1 MVSLSITRR
10 PDRRQATPRNP
21 SKSRAA
27 TSPSITCR
35 LITQSPRRR
44 LRRRQEPCPALA
56 CSLRASGAGPAPCAA
71 AADPRLPDPGRCGR
85 RSRSDHHQ
93 AAGAA
98 RPGRDL
104 RIPLLELRAVKPGT
118 LLVREWE
125 GMLQRVV
132 VLESG
137 FAWNGVTYESLSK
150 VARAITGTNWNG
162 PRFAVLAPRNIANRA
177 KLVLLMSVAPIAI
190 SQGLAAYR
198 LPAPIKR
205 WGSVQPVRSMI
216 PPLPYCRSLTG
227 RAPRR
232 WASASRLHR
241 AHQSRSKLMGSS
253 NRWPFCKWILQIL
266 EAILFRSRPHRQDF
280 GGFVRAYHGS
290 DQHGHAQ
297 RGYRGARGRQDHDLG
312 CAWLQFGL
320 GYHRRGST
328 ELAPSARA
336 SSFSTRLQLFPRTG
350 ARSDGLRRGPA
361 DHWGDNQL
369 VIRRYTSRPPPAWLQ
384 ASPFGLYLV
393 AGGQEIR
400 SLV

>member
-1 MVSLSITRR
+1 
-10 PDRRQATPRNP
+10 
-21 SKSRAA
+21 
-27 TSPSITCR
+27 
-35 LITQSPRRR
+35 
-44 LRRRQEPCPALA
+44 
-56 CSLRASGAGPAPCAA
+56 
-71 AADPRLPDPGRCGR
+71 
-85 RSRSDHHQ
+85 
-93 AAGAA
+93 
-98 RPGRDL
+98 
-104 RIPLLELRAVKPGT
+104 
-118 LLVREWE
+118 
-125 GMLQRVV
+125 MLQRVV

-241 AHQSRSKLMGSS
+241 AHQSRSKLMGLS
-253 NRWPFCKWILQIL
+253 NRRPFCKWILQIL

-336 SSFSTRLQLFPRTG
+336 SSFSLHAFSFFLGQALGPMVYGVVLPTIGATISLSLGATLLAATG
-350 ARSDGLRRGPA
+350 
-361 DHWGDNQL
+361 
-369 VIRRYTSRPPPAWLQ
+369 
-384 ASPFGLYLV
+384 LV
-393 AGGQEIR
+393 ASLALRPLPGGR
-400 SLV
+400 RAGNSSLV